1 MVKTSPR
8 IPCGSVFSLME
19 GCHKSFSGRS
29 SERSRGSLPVLGKD
43 KKTMAVTLRLFPT
56 KDRDKD
62 VSPLKRDLRRKGG
75 DLVYTLHQY
84 GLRDPGLS
92 PLQGPPIMTG
102 GIESMYL
109 PMTASEMKI
118 LGWDRPDVILV
129 TGDAYIDSPH
139 MGVAVIG
146 RWLMAH
152 GFRTA
157 VIAQPDREATGT

>member
-1 MVKTSPR
+1 MKTSPR

-75 DLVYTLHQY
+75 DLVSHCINTACETLDY
-84 GLRDPGLS
+84 
-92 PLQGPPIMTG
+92 PPC
-102 GIESMYL
+102 
-109 PMTASEMKI
+109 K
-118 LGWDRPDVILV
+118 DRP
-129 TGDAYIDSPH
+129 S
-139 MGVAVIG
+139 
-146 RWLMAH
+146 
-152 GFRTA
+152 
-157 VIAQPDREATGT
+157 